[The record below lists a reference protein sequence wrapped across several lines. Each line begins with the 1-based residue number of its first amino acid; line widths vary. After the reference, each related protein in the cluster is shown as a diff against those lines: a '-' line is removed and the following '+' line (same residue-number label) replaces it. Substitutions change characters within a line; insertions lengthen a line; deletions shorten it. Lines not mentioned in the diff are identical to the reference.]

1 MILKLPKWVLT
12 NKFPAFHD
20 VESLTA
26 IEQTA
31 RVYGKINELIDNYNS
46 FAENINKTL
55 EEYARADQ
63 EEEEAFKTGLRQEF
77 QDFINVV
84 DLQIRELEQYVKVN
98 LNAEIRKLWNDL
110 NDNGDI
116 QELINKTLE
125 ELITKAD
132 NIQLQWDR
140 YRDELEQQYGTFE
153 QNMNTKFDTLEHSVW
168 NNFYDY
174 KQEINTT
181 VGTFDGRITANANEL
196 VSQNA
201 SIVGLSGTI
210 SNHTERLGQLD
221 NVSSVY
227 GGAISLLKSGGSL
240 LNNAVIPNGS
250 GMSLSIESLSNYT
263 LVAVDMTTSSLSK
276 PTSQVA
282 NSPVICFV
290 NKRSDGTFYIN
301 GLQSKKPVGDSV
313 GTSINLYEISIKGTI
328 STDGTTTI
336 TDNGSRVIFFNG
348 SANYDL
354 STNDTD
360 LKIRAII
367 GLI

>member
-1 MILKLPKWVLT
+1 MILKLPKWILT

-63 EEEEAFKTGLRQEF
+63 EEEEAFKVGLRQEF

-84 DLQIRELEQYVKVN
+84 DLQIRDLEQYVKVN
-98 LNAEIRKLWNDL
+98 LHSEIRKLWNEL

-116 QELINKTLE
+116 QDLINKTLE
-125 ELITKAD
+125 ELITKVD
-132 NIQLQWDR
+132 NIKLSWDR
-140 YRDELEQQYGTFE
+140 YSSELEQQYATFE

-174 KQEINTT
+174 KQEINKT

-221 NVSSVY
+221 TLATQNGETLSKLKTGETLYTGEIGSGTGLSINIPNLALY
-227 GGAISLLKSGGSL
+227 SIIAIDIGNGRVLATPKIAEGKMYI
-240 LNNAVIPNGS
+240 NAVCQK
-250 GMSLSIESLSNYT
+250 MSTVGKS
-263 LVAVDMTTSSLSK
+263 DTTD
-276 PTSQVA
+276 A
-282 NSPVICFV
+282 YN
-290 NKRSDGTFYIN
+290 
-301 GLQSKKPVGDSV
+301 
-313 GTSINLYEISIKGTI
+313 SINLIGTVN
-328 STDGTTTI
+328 SDNSVTI
-336 TDNGSRVIFFNG
+336 TDSYGRYI
-348 SANYDL
+348 L
-354 STNDTD
+354 LTD
-360 LKIRAII
+360 SQNVSVGVAQNIKSII

>member
-1 MILKLPKWVLT
+1 MILKLPKWILT

-63 EEEEAFKTGLRQEF
+63 EEEEAFKNGLRQEF

-84 DLQIRELEQYVKVN
+84 DLQIRDLEQYVKVN
-98 LNAEIRKLWNDL
+98 LNSEIRKLWNEL

-125 ELITKAD
+125 ELITKVD
-132 NIQLQWDR
+132 NIKLSWDR
-140 YRDELEQQYGTFE
+140 YSSELELQYSTFE

-174 KQEINTT
+174 KSEINTT
-181 VGTFDGRITANANEL
+181 VETFDGRITANANEL

-210 SNHTERLGQLD
+210 SNHTERLSTLD
-221 NVSSVY
+221 NLSSQN
-227 GGAISLLKSGGSL
+227 ANKLSLLKTGETLYNGGIGSGTGLSINIPNL
-240 LNNAVIPNGS
+240 ALYSIIAIDIGNGRVLATPKIAEGKMYINAVCQR
-250 GMSLSIESLSNYT
+250 MST
-263 LVAVDMTTSSLSK
+263 VGK
-276 PTSQVA
+276 
-282 NSPVICFV
+282 
-290 NKRSDGTFYIN
+290 SDT
-301 GLQSKKPVGDSV
+301 QDSYN
-313 GTSINLYEISIKGTI
+313 SINLIGTVN
-328 STDGTTTI
+328 SDNSVTI
-336 TDNGSRVIFFNG
+336 TESYGRYIILTESQNASV
-348 SANYDL
+348 SAAQHIK
-354 STNDTD
+354 S
-360 LKIRAII
+360 II

>member
-1 MILKLPKWVLT
+1 MILKLPKWILT

-20 VESLTA
+20 TESLTA

-55 EEYARADQ
+55 EEYARVDQ
-63 EEEEAFKTGLRQEF
+63 EEEEAFKVGLRQEF

-98 LNAEIRKLWNDL
+98 LNSEIRKLWNEL

-116 QELINKTLE
+116 QDLINKTLE
-125 ELITKAD
+125 ELITKVD
-132 NIQLQWDR
+132 NIKLEWDR
-140 YRDELEQQYGTFE
+140 YSSELELQYGTFE

-201 SIVGLSGTI
+201 SIVALSGTI
-210 SNHTERLGQLD
+210 SNHTEQLSTL
-221 NVSSVY
+221 NNLSSQN
-227 GGAISLLKSGGSL
+227 ANKLSLLKTGETLYNGSIASGTDLSINIPNLALYSIIALDIG
-240 LNNAVIPNGS
+240 NGRVVATPKIAEGKMYINAVCQR
-250 GMSLSIESLSNYT
+250 MSTVGKS
-263 LVAVDMTTSSLSK
+263 DTTD
-276 PTSQVA
+276 TY
-282 NSPVICFV
+282 N
-290 NKRSDGTFYIN
+290 
-301 GLQSKKPVGDSV
+301 
-313 GTSINLYEISIKGTI
+313 SINLIGTVN
-328 STDGTTTI
+328 SDNSVTI
-336 TDNGSRVIFFNG
+336 TESYGRYIILTESQNVSV
-348 SANYDL
+348 SAAQHIQ
-354 STNDTD
+354 S
-360 LKIRAII
+360 II